1 MTSLAPAALIFV
13 GVAGLTQLS
22 NAQQRLDMVQTRLI
36 PSIASLN
43 MAKGYMADSRL
54 AGYRLSVFSNLSDK
68 TALDKAYNDA
78 RPCWRPR
85 CRPRHAASRHAAG
98 HVGRRAEKILRRSHR
113 LQQQAD

>member
-1 MTSLAPAALIFV
+1 
-13 GVAGLTQLS
+13 
-22 NAQQRLDMVQTRLI
+22 MVQTRLI

-78 RPCWRPR
+78 RPCW
-85 CRPRHAASRHAAG
+85 
-98 HVGRRAEKILRRSHR
+98 
-113 LQQQAD
+113 